1 MVQITREES
10 KKLRGMC
17 KYIHIRK
24 TKNKF
29 YLDESKQSLYYLDV
43 IRGNKVIKR
52 KGRID
57 ESRGYR
63 TRAGVYDERA

>member
-1 MVQITREES
+1 
-10 KKLRGMC
+10 MC

-43 IRGNKVIKR
+43 IRGNKVVVKR
-52 KGRID
+52 KERTD
-57 ESRGYR
+57 ESRGKR
-63 TRAGVYDERA
+63 TRAGVYNERA